1 MDRKSPYR
9 IIQRILEE
17 MSRGRTIDSNI
28 LEEQVV
34 GRHEMGNRELE
45 EQKVNRDIE
54 ESQLE
59 IRQYKLARRHGKYS
73 SERSQEIIEHEMAGM
88 RKAAPK
94 EENYNCYWGASGE
107 IGIWA
112 LEERARSLLGC

>member
-1 MDRKSPYR
+1 
-9 IIQRILEE
+9 
-17 MSRGRTIDSNI
+17 
-28 LEEQVV
+28 
-34 GRHEMGNRELE
+34 MGS
-45 EQKVNRDIE
+45 RDIE
-54 ESQLE
+54 ESKVNNVIEETQLAHL
-59 IRQYKLARRHGKYS
+59 QYKLPQRNAKYS